1 MKVEPLDDRHDR
13 GGFESGVDPLDRYLR
28 LQASQ
33 DVRRRVA
40 SCFVLIDEEP
50 TPLAFYT
57 LAATSVLL
65 ADVPTTVSKRLPR
78 YPMIPATLLGRLAV
92 DHRHRGRRLG
102 EHMLLDAL
110 ARTLRSDIATF
121 ATIVDAKDEAAAA
134 FYRAYDFRPLT
145 TSDRRLFLPMAE
157 VARLFA

>member
-1 MKVEPLDDRHDR
+1 MKIEPLADRHDR
-13 GGFESGVDPLDRYLR
+13 GGFVSGVDPLDRYLR
-28 LQASQ
+28 LQAGQ

-40 SCFVLIDEEP
+40 SCFVLVDEGP
-50 TPLAFYT
+50 TLLAYYT

-65 ADVPTTVSKRLPR
+65 ADVPAAMSKRLPR

-92 DHRHRGRRLG
+92 DQRHRGRRLG

-121 ATIVDAKDEAAAA
+121 AIVVDAKDETAAA
-134 FYRAYDFRPLT
+134 FYKAYDFRRLT